1 MNREIHK
8 KSNEASYSFEY
19 PANFSFYGRLMK
31 TVKFRENVQA
41 SVAPSLQ

>member
-8 KSNEASYSFEY
+8 KSNEASYSFEF

-31 TVKFRENVQA
+31 SQ
-41 SVAPSLQ
+41 